1 MAQLDIWISV
11 YVFDGIITSIQA
23 FKTKE
28 EALND
33 FDKAVYD
40 LVGDEVDDFEE
51 YDRDEETGD
60 CRFVE
65 NPYNVRHP
73 VEMIVQRTPII

>member
-1 MAQLDIWISV
+1 MAQMDIWISV
-11 YVFDGIITSIQA
+11 YVFDGIISSIQA
-23 FKTKE
+23 FKSKE

-40 LVGDEVDDFEE
+40 LVGDKIDDFEE

-60 CRFVE
+60 CHFVE
-65 NPYNVRHP
+65 NPYIVRHP
-73 VEMIVQRTPII
+73 VEMVVQRTPII